1 MFSPIPFS
9 DDFWKKSFSHFQQRF
24 SHLADSHHSSFPS
37 EGGSKR
43 FFKRFFKR
51 GQVKFAL
58 LELLIEKPMHGYQMI
73 KALEEK
79 TNGLYTPSPGS
90 IYPTLQLLE
99 DQGYITSEKIDGK
112 NRYQITEEGKSY
124 YEENKPINPLTRTKK
139 QQKLDHELRHE
150 VSQLHH
156 LLSQSIRQQMH
167 HPKQLKKILKWV
179 KQANQELNNLIDS
192 NEKPK

>member
-1 MFSPIPFS
+1 MFSPMPFP
-9 DDFWKKSFSHFQQRF
+9 DKFWNESYF
-24 SHLADSHHSSFPS
+24 HLKHRYFHPNSFPS

-43 FFKRFFKR
+43 FLKRFFKR

-79 TNGLYTPSPGS
+79 TNGLYSPSPGS

-99 DQGYITSEKIDGK
+99 DQGYITSEKVDGK
-112 NRYQITEEGKSY
+112 NRYQITEDGKNY
-124 YEENKPINPLTRTKK
+124 YEENKPASPFTRNKK
-139 QQKLDHELRHE
+139 QQKMDHELRHE

-156 LLSQSIRQQMH
+156 LLGQSIRQQMH
-167 HPKQLKKILKWV
+167 HPKQLKEILKWV
-179 KQANQELNNLIDS
+179 KQANQELRKLIED
-192 NEKPK
+192 EDDQK